1 MNQVDPTLHKP
12 DKFMLLR
19 MGLWLLIP
27 VLIAVLI
34 FVLQN
39 RHQRHLW
46 QPIVEL
52 HQPSLMV
59 CNSLQPLQSRLIYL
73 ITSRL
78 EHYPQENADAFTIT
92 LLANLA
98 ELEEKWQTLLGLQ
111 PKASASH
118 HMTQQ
123 ALQQLG
129 VLRGAINHGPQ
140 SDGSPPSL
148 LEPLLKMVLL
158 LGHVER
164 LHSQA
169 VEEGLRLEATTP
181 SVLSWLLLLLV
192 VWLVGSWYLLKRWQ
206 GIWQESGARMQQI
219 EEHAR
224 QAATA
229 NHAKSLFLANMSHEF
244 RPPLNSILGM
254 VEMLQEAALSRE
266 HLHYLA
272 ITHAATENLLALVNT
287 IADLSRL
294 ETGKISLEERVLEL
308 RGVVNSV
315 CQMMS
320 MRLKGKPVVAKC
332 SLAENLPAHLLG
344 DGNRLS
350 QILFHLAANGIKFTE
365 TGRII
370 LTVSHANPQ
379 PQPLATP
386 PQEGEEIIWLS
397 FKFSDTGGGMDREQL
412 SRLQASLQQTRPW
425 NNEMGSG
432 VGLFVCHNLVRR
444 MGGFLTVTSEV
455 GSGTTVEVVLPFHL
469 KPEGENPFSRLQVL
483 VVHGDQRQRFQ
494 LRELL
499 QGLGCKNVVLAENGQ
514 QGLTHFRHAFNIGT
528 SPGMVILECGLSDME
543 WMRVAGEIRLL
554 VPTIPLVLIP
564 HGQCSQEVLRQSA
577 LKINATLPPPITRE
591 TLAETLKY
599 ALQQDSIFLHPT
611 QPISRERGSAE
622 RPWRILTV
630 DDSEDSILLM
640 HAYLRGQPFRVDSAS
655 GGMAALEKVRFNR
668 YDLIFMDLQMPEMD
682 GLETTRRLRQLEEER
697 QEGKIPIIALTA
709 HPQGMNEENALTAG
723 CDLYLTKPIRKQ
735 ELLETIQKLLAKT
748 ASHMPP

>member
-1 MNQVDPTLHKP
+1 MNQVDQTLHKP
-12 DKFMLLR
+12 DKPMLLR
-19 MGLWLLIP
+19 IGLWLLIP

-52 HQPSLMV
+52 HQPSLMM

-78 EHYPQENADAFTIT
+78 EHYPQETTDAFTIT

-118 HMTQQ
+118 HMAQQ

-129 VLRGAINHGPQ
+129 VLRGAINEGSQP
-140 SDGSPPSL
+140 DGSRPSL

-169 VEEGLRLEATTP
+169 VEEGLRSEATTP
-181 SVLSWLLLLLV
+181 SGLSWTLLLLV
-192 VWLVGSWYLLKRWQ
+192 IWLVGSWYLLKRLL
-206 GIWQESGARMQQI
+206 GIWQGSVEHIQQM
-219 EEHAR
+219 EERAR
-224 QAATA
+224 QAGTA

-266 HLHYLA
+266 HLHYLG

-287 IADLSRL
+287 ITDLSRL

-332 SLAENLPAHLLG
+332 HLADNLPAHLLG

-365 TGRII
+365 KGRIT
-370 LTVSHANPQ
+370 LSVSHAATQ
-379 PQPLATP
+379 PQSLAKNP
-386 PQEGEEIIWLS
+386 PQEGEEVIWLS
-397 FKFSDTGGGMDREQL
+397 FKFSDTGGGMDGEHL
-412 SRLQASLQQTRPW
+412 SRLHASLQQTRPW
-425 NNEMGSG
+425 NSEMGSG
-432 VGLFVCHNLVRR
+432 VGLFICHNLVRR
-444 MGGFLTVTSEV
+444 MGGSLTVTSEA
-455 GSGTTVEVVLPFHL
+455 GTGTTVEVLLPFHL
-469 KPEGENPFSRLQVL
+469 KPEGDNPFGRLHVL

-514 QGLTHFRHAFNIGT
+514 QGLNHFRHACNIGT

-543 WMRVAGEIRLL
+543 WMRVAGEVRLL
-554 VPTIPLVLIP
+554 VPTVPLVLIP
-564 HGQCSQEVLRQSA
+564 HGQCSQDVLRQSA
-577 LKINATLPPPITRE
+577 LKINATLPPPITSE

-599 ALQQDSIFLHPT
+599 ALQQDSIFLHPP
-611 QPISRERGSAE
+611 QPLSRERGSAE

-640 HAYLRGQPFRVDSAS
+640 HAYLRGQPFRVDSAVS
-655 GGMAALEKVRFNR
+655 GMAALEKVRFNR

-735 ELLETIQKLLAKT
+735 ELLETIQKLLA
-748 ASHMPP
+748 SHIPP

>member
-1 MNQVDPTLHKP
+1 LPYKP
-12 DKFMLLR
+12 NKSMLLR
-19 MGLWLLIP
+19 IGLWLLIP
-27 VLIAVLI
+27 VLIAGLV

-52 HQPSLMV
+52 HQPSLML
-59 CNSLQPLQSRLIYL
+59 CNTLQPLQSRLIYL

-78 EHYPQENADAFTIT
+78 EHYPQETADAFTIT
-92 LLANLA
+92 LMTNLV

-111 PKASASH
+111 PEDASSY
-118 HMTQQ
+118 HMTRQ

-129 VLRGAINHGPQ
+129 ILREAIQ
-140 SDGSPPSL
+140 SWSQPDGSRSSVM
-148 LEPLLKMVLL
+148 EPLLKMVLL

-169 VEEGLRLEATTP
+169 VEEGLRSETSTP
-181 SVLSWLLLLLV
+181 SGLAWLLLLLV
-192 VWLVGSWYLLKRWQ
+192 VWLAGSWFMLKRMHA
-206 GIWQESGARMQQI
+206 IWQASGTQHHKIQESARLA
-219 EEHAR
+219 HA
-224 QAATA
+224 A
-229 NHAKSLFLANMSHEF
+229 NHAKSLFLANMSQEF

-287 IADLSRL
+287 INDLSRL

-332 SLAENLPAHLLG
+332 HLAEDLPAHLLG
-344 DGNRLS
+344 DGSRLS
-350 QILFHLAANGIKFTE
+350 QILFHLVANGVKFTE
-365 TGRII
+365 KGRVT
-370 LTVSHANPQ
+370 LTVGRGNPISQ
-379 PQPLATP
+379 AALPAVS
-386 PQEGEEIIWLS
+386 EGEEIIWLS
-397 FKFSDTGGGMDREQL
+397 FKIHDTGGGMDEERL
-412 SRLQASLQQTRPW
+412 ARLQTTLQQTRPW
-425 NNEMGSG
+425 SSEMGSG

-444 MGGFLTVTSEV
+444 MGGTLTVTSEA
-455 GSGTTVEVVLPFHL
+455 GKGTTVEVVLPFHL
-469 KPEGENPFSRLQVL
+469 KPEGDNPFSRLHVL

-499 QGLGCKNVVLAENGQ
+499 HELGCKNVMLAENGQ
-514 QGLTHFRHAFNIGT
+514 QGLNHFRHACNIG
-528 SPGMVILECGLSDME
+528 SSLGMVILECGLSDME
-543 WMRVAGEIRLL
+543 WMRVGGEMRLL
-554 VPTIPLVLIP
+554 APTVPLVLIP

-577 LKINATLPPPITRE
+577 LKVNATLPPPITSD

-599 ALQQDSIFLHPT
+599 ALQQDSIFLHPP
-611 QPISRERGSAE
+611 QPLSRERGSAE
-622 RPWRILTV
+622 KPWRILTV

-640 HAYLRGQPFRVDSAS
+640 HAYLRGQPFRVDSAGS
-655 GGMAALEKVRFNR
+655 GQAALEKVRFNR

-697 QEGKIPIIALTA
+697 QEGKTPIIALTA
-709 HPQGMNEENALTAG
+709 HPQGMNEENAITAG

-735 ELLETIQKLLAKT
+735 QLLETIQKLLSNAPN
-748 ASHMPP
+748 HMPP